1 MTTTLPPHGT
11 PSRGRGSRGGGRP
24 ACPCQP
30 CRKAMRTYNKQL
42 RYLASTGRSRLVDAE
57 PVRKHLQLLI
67 ANGDALSVLAEQ
79 LGRPRS
85 TLASLANNKRHRITR
100 VLADDILAI
109 RPGRASAHNRSVLAV
124 GATRR
129 MRALVALGHPVRTI
143 AETADIEYS
152 TASYL
157 LNGHPATIHYELTQR
172 VDRAYRLL
180 SETTGTHVRSLRRA
194 QREAFAPPAAW
205 DDDTIDDP
213 QARPEWTGYCG
224 TDRGWWSH
232 RQQNIPMCE
241 ACDQAHAQWKTEHA
255 HLPRSE
261 FMTRL
266 TASRASASRRG
277 ETIAHDSR
285 ELLAQGLSVEHAAE
299 RLGITIQHLHQE
311 LRRHPV
317 ADDEQEAAA

>member
-1 MTTTLPPHGT
+1 MTTTTLPPHGT
-11 PSRGRGSRGGGRP
+11 PGRGRGSRGGNRP
-24 ACPCQP
+24 ACPCPP
-30 CRKAMRTYNKQL
+30 CRKAAASYNKHV

-57 PVRKHLQLLI
+57 PVRKHLHLLI

-109 RPGRASAHNRSVLAV
+109 RPGRASAHNRSVPSI
-124 GATRR
+124 GSTRR

-143 AETADIEYS
+143 ADAAGMEYS

-157 LNGHPATIHYELTQR
+157 LNGHPDTIHYELTQR

-205 DDDTIDDP
+205 DEESIDDP

-232 RQQNIPMCE
+232 RQQDIPVCE
-241 ACDQAHAQWKTEHA
+241 ACDQAHAEWKAEHS
-255 HLPRSE
+255 HLPRGE
-261 FMTRL
+261 FMSRL
-266 TASRASASRRG
+266 SASRASASRRG
-277 ETIAHDSR
+277 ETIAHDGR
-285 ELLAQGLSVEHAAE
+285 ELLDLGHTFEHAAE
-299 RLGITIQHLHQE
+299 RLGITTQHLHQE

-317 ADDEQEAAA
+317 VGESEAA